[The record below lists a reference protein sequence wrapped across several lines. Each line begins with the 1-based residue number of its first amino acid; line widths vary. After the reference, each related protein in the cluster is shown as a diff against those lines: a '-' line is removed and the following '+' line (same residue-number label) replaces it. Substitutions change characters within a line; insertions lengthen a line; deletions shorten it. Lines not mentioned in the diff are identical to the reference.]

1 MYRLITAGTIE
12 ERSYEKQIHKDG
24 IKNQVLSSGS
34 ATKRH
39 FTKNDLKKMFTLGV
53 RGECLMLGR
62 FGKNIQPSR
71 ISSHLEAH
79 PCSLG
84 LSSHDDIYAFEE
96 VNVEEEDETIDLTQ
110 KMKTMVIKEAFG
122 SPRRKIVKSIR
133 ATTGMNCHDKENCN
147 STNNSNRE
155 IGGKMGR
162 SARILMNEKAN
173 AAAID
178 LIPLVNKQLNSM
190 R

>member
-1 MYRLITAGTIE
+1 M
-12 ERSYEKQIHKDG
+12 D
-24 IKNQVLSSGS
+24 
-34 ATKRH
+34 
-39 FTKNDLKKMFTLGV
+39 
-53 RGECLMLGR
+53 
-62 FGKNIQPSR
+62 
-71 ISSHLEAH
+71 
-79 PCSLG
+79 
-84 LSSHDDIYAFEE
+84 
-96 VNVEEEDETIDLTQ
+96 NVEEEDETIDLTQ